1 MDSMEYN
8 KIAAAVL
15 TAGIAFA
22 GFGIIADNLSH
33 PARLTHTVLDIKGAE
48 PAAATAAPVVEGPK
62 PIEPLLVSAN
72 PADGQAYTKKICIA
86 CHNFNEGGGNK
97 VGPDLYGVVGRERAS
112 APGFEYSAALKG
124 KPGKWNYDTL
134 NEWLYKPA
142 AFAKGTKMAYAGL
155 SDDKL
160 RADVIDYLRTLSKD
174 PEPLPT
180 PEQVKAAEAKEA
192 PAPKA
197 AAAAAPAGESLPP
210 LAPLLASADP
220 EAGHAYTKKICI
232 ACHNFAE
239 GAGAKVG
246 PDLYGVVGRE
256 RASMPGYEYSA
267 ALKGKPGK
275 WTYDTLNEW
284 LYKPAAFAKG
294 TKMAYAGLSDAKL
307 RADVIDYLRTLAKSP
322 EPLPASGPS
331 AIKPAAA
338 SKPAAD
344 VPKVSGSSGGA
355 NAPAGQ
361 ATQAGPNQNQPTD
374 AQSQQQQPPQ
384 AHKVEPAAPGAPGAQ
399 GKPN

>member
-1 MDSMEYN
+1 MEYN

-192 PAPKA
+192 PAPIA